1 MFKNMFKYWGV
12 NPEPPVKP
20 KVEPPVKPKVEP
32 PAKHKWSK
40 WEDTPDCKITTT
52 TYSDMICGGRTTETH
67 DGISKQRRRCTICNK
82 IQRDDELK
90 NKEATQCLN

>member
-1 MFKNMFKYWGV
+1 MFSWGR
-12 NPEPPVKP
+12 

-40 WEDTPDCKITTT
+40 WEDSDVKEVTTT
-52 TYSDMICGGRTTETH
+52 TIPYGYSDSKTVTTTL
-67 DGISKQRRRCTICNK
+67 DGVTKQRRRCTVCNK

-90 NKEATQCLN
+90 NKEVTQCLN